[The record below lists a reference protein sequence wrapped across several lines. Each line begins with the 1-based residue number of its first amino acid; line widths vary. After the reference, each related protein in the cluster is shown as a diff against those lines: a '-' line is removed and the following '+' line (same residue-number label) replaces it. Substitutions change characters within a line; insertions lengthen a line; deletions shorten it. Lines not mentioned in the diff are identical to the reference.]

1 MWSWYIC
8 KLRPC
13 KNKDT
18 GVMNFRSVN
27 VQRNCI
33 IAIVLFVVI
42 NYQWPVCDS
51 VLLFDQWPNV
61 LVYML
66 TQQLCYSHNLH
77 MGYIFFSSFW
87 QVGPGMPNKV
97 LYFPA
102 AFLQSCTL
110 KVSGWSQPFHTFQY
124 ILHLWNWNMPQFCS
138 SVTLHL
144 SCGIFQN
151 LLMPFIHPKSNSSAV
166 PQFCTSCS
174 NIPVWIIQQV
184 AVWKV

>member
-33 IAIVLFVVI
+33 IAIVVFVVI

-66 TQQLCYSHNLH
+66 TQQLCYSLSYVTHSVMLLT
-77 MGYIFFSSFW
+77 YSLIQIWIFFSSFW
-87 QVGPGMPNKV
+87 LSILYWYSLAYWFFAHSLFNSVPAGLLRQISKQVSLV
-97 LYFPA
+97 LRPMF
-102 AFLQSCTL
+102 Q
-110 KVSGWSQPFHTFQY
+110 VS
-124 ILHLWNWNMPQFCS
+124 LHVCL
-138 SVTLHL
+138 
-144 SCGIFQN
+144 I
-151 LLMPFIHPKSNSSAV
+151 
-166 PQFCTSCS
+166 
-174 NIPVWIIQQV
+174 
-184 AVWKV
+184 